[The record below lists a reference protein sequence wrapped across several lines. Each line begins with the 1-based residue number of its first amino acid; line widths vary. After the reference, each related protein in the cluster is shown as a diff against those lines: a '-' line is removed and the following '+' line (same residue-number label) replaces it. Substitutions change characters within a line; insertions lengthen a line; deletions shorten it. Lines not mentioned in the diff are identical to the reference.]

1 LEIDFTLYPMLN
13 EHHESFFNSTQN
25 RITRLRNENALF
37 TTDIESF
44 RKAFKP
50 RTGIKVS
57 TIHGV
62 KGGEYDVVISFGLL
76 QGLVP
81 NFNDSSVESAKKM
94 LYVIGSR
101 ARKNLHLISE
111 TGRMTGTGRWRREYQ
126 PTEILQ
132 QLSFRYDPNLI

>member
-1 LEIDFTLYPMLN
+1 MLK
-13 EHHESFFNSTQN
+13 EHHDSFFNSSQN
-25 RITRLRNENALF
+25 RIERLRNESALF
-37 TTDIESF
+37 ATDIEAF
-44 RKAFKP
+44 RRAFKP

-81 NFNDSSVESAKKM
+81 NFNDSSVESSKKL

-111 TGRMTGTGRWRREYQ
+111 KGRMFGSGRYRSERQ
-126 PTEILQ
+126 PTEVLCN
-132 QLSFRYDPNLI
+132 LAYTYD

>member
-1 LEIDFTLYPMLN
+1 MLK
-13 EHHESFFNSTQN
+13 EHHDSFFNSTQN
-25 RITRLRNENALF
+25 RIERLRNESALF
-37 TTDIESF
+37 ATDIEAF
-44 RKAFKP
+44 RRAFKP

-81 NFNDSSVESAKKM
+81 NFNDSSVESSKKL

-101 ARKNLHLISE
+101 ARKICTLFQKKEECLALVDIEASVS
-111 TGRMTGTGRWRREYQ
+111 
-126 PTEILQ
+126 LQ
-132 QLSFRYDPNLI
+132 KSCAT

>member
-1 LEIDFTLYPMLN
+1 MIFCHRIYSRVL
-13 EHHESFFNSTQN
+13 STQN
-25 RITRLRNENALF
+25 RINRLRRENSLF
-37 TTDIESF
+37 TTDIVSF

-76 QGLVP
+76 QDIVP
-81 NFNDSSVESAKKM
+81 NFNDASVESANKL
-94 LYVIGSR
+94 LYVIASR

-111 TGRMTGTGRWRREYQ
+111 DGRVDFFRNRRRA
-126 PTEILQ
+126 TEVLD
-132 QLSFRYDPNLI
+132 QLVFSYD

>member
-1 LEIDFTLYPMLN
+1 MLYPMLK

-25 RITRLRNENALF
+25 RIDRLRNENALF
-37 TTDIESF
+37 ATDIEAF

-81 NFNDSSVESAKKM
+81 NFNDPSIESAKKL
-94 LYVIGSR
+94 LYVIGSI

-111 TGRMTGTGRWRREYQ
+111 KGRMSGHGQHRSEHQ
-126 PTEILQ
+126 PTEVLH
-132 QLSFRYDPNLI
+132 QLNFAYDPNLI

>member
-1 LEIDFTLYPMLN
+1 MLMD
-13 EHHESFFNSTQN
+13 HHESFFNSSQN
-25 RITRLRNENALF
+25 RIDRLRKDGALF
-37 TTDIESF
+37 ATDIEAF
-44 RKAFKP
+44 RKTFKP

-81 NFNDSSVESAKKM
+81 NLNDPSVESAKKL
-94 LYVIGSR
+94 LYVIASR

-111 TGRMTGTGRWRREYQ
+111 KGRMSGYGQYRRERQ
-126 PTEILQ
+126 PTEVLH
-132 QLSFRYDPNLI
+132 QLNFAYDPNFI